1 MWLRKLQG
9 MDLEKNLAKHVSTVV
24 KKVTLLKT
32 KIVQLEVE
40 RVVVAVNM
48 VIMLIIAKGEEAQSR
63 ENKAPLYNKEADS
76 DAMFKEDESNLWRVI
91 LRTQVRMTHFAF
103 TIEEQICALSTSA
116 EPVISVSIDGVIRD
130 ILIDSDSA
138 SNLISTDT
146 LQELKH

>member
-24 KKVTLLKT
+24 KKVTSLKT
-32 KIVQLEVE
+32 EIVQLEVE
-40 RVVVAVNM
+40 RVIVAVNM

-63 ENKAPLYNKEADS
+63 ENKAPPYNKEADS
-76 DAMFKEDESNLWRVI
+76 DAMFKEDKPNLWRVL

-116 EPVISVSIDGVIRD
+116 EPVISVSIDGFIRD

-146 LQELKH
+146 LQKLKH